1 MTLDEIKELAGHRA
15 VPTWVVKLVQDC
27 IAKELENKVEETLD
41 EDEEDVVHYIEILED
56 SNGNLTW
63 DSSYETLDEFMEVL
77 HIVAKE
83 VQEPV
88 TITYTLHQ

>member
-1 MTLDEIKELAGHRA
+1 MTYDEIKELAGHREVA
-15 VPTWVVKLVQDC
+15 PWIVKLVQDC
-27 IAKELENKVEETLD
+27 IAKEVENKVEEGLD

-56 SNGNLTW
+56 SHGNLTW

-77 HIVAKE
+77 HIIAKE

-88 TITYTLHQ
+88 IMTSPLH

>member
-1 MTLDEIKELAGHRA
+1 MTYDEIKELAGHRA
-15 VPTWVVKLVQDC
+15 VPAWVVKLVQDC
-27 IAKELENKVEETLD
+27 IAKEIENISEETLD

-77 HIVAKE
+77 HIVAEE
-83 VQEPV
+83 VQEPTV
-88 TITYTLHQ
+88 IVLPLH

>member
-1 MTLDEIKELAGHRA
+1 MSLDEIKELAGHREVA
-15 VPTWVVKLVQDC
+15 PWIVKLVQDC

-63 DSSYETLDEFMEVL
+63 DSSYETLEEFMEVL
-77 HIVAKE
+77 HIVAQE

-88 TITYTLHQ
+88 TITYTLH

>member
-15 VPTWVVKLVQDC
+15 VPAWVVKLVQDC
-27 IAKELENKVEETLD
+27 IAKEIENISEETLD

-56 SNGNLTW
+56 SNGYLTW

-88 TITYTLHQ
+88 IISVPLH

>member
-1 MTLDEIKELAGHRA
+1 MSLDEIKELAGHRA

-27 IAKELENKVEETLD
+27 IAKEIENISEETLD
-41 EDEEDVVHYIEILED
+41 EDEEDVVHCIEILED
-56 SNGNLTW
+56 SHGYLTW
-63 DSSYETLDEFMEVL
+63 DSSYETVDEFLEVL

-88 TITYTLHQ
+88 TITHTIH